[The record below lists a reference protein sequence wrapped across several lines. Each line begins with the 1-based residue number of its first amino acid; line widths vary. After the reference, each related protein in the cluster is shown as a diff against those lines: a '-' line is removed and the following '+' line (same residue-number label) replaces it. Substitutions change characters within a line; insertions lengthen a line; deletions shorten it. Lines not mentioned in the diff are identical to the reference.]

1 MQRIFKIRGKSKF
14 LEKTENTLPKL
25 IKNTQNLSSSI
36 KFMKAI
42 EYINK
47 NFPGKKMPGL
57 DNIPG

>member
-1 MQRIFKIRGKSKF
+1 MNFQNQRKEQILRKNRKY
-14 LEKTENTLPKL
+14 LTKTDK
-25 IKNTQNLSSSI
+25 KNTQNLSSSI